1 MAVNLILKVNDAP
14 INTDHFVA
22 GFVDHTVSGMVASL
36 EGAGKADN
44 LTLTIDGDSVQIK
57 LKEVDLPIN
66 DFAGRL
72 IKSTI
77 MGMLAPLKGVKD
89 IKKVSIVIHN

>member
-1 MAVNLILKVNDAP
+1 MAVNLILKVNDVP

-22 GFVDHTVSGMVASL
+22 GFVNHTVSGMVASL
-36 EGAGKADN
+36 EGVGEPDN
-44 LTLTIDGDSVQIK
+44 LTIIIDGDSVQIK
-57 LKEVDLPIN
+57 LKGVALPIN
-66 DFAGRL
+66 DFAGRI

-89 IKKVSIVIHN
+89 VKKVSIVIHS

>member
-22 GFVDHTVSGMVASL
+22 GFIEHTITAMVASL

-44 LTLTIDGDSVQIK
+44 MSLSIDGEIVTIELNGIHLQTN
-57 LKEVDLPIN
+57 V
-66 DFAGRL
+66 FAGRM

-77 MGMLAPLKGVKD
+77 MGMLVPLKGVKD
-89 IKKVSIVIHN
+89 IKKVSIVIQK

>member
-22 GFVDHTVSGMVASL
+22 GFIEHTVSGMVASL
-36 EGAGKADN
+36 EGAGKADDIA
-44 LTLTIDGDSVQIK
+44 LTIDGDSVQIK
-57 LKEVDLPIN
+57 LTGVDLPIN
-66 DFAGRL
+66 EFAGRI

-77 MGMLAPLKGVKD
+77 LGMLVPLKGVKD
-89 IKKVSIVIHN
+89 IKKVSIVIRK

>member
-22 GFVDHTVSGMVASL
+22 GFVEHTVSGMVASL
-36 EGAGKADN
+36 EGAGNADN
-44 LTLTIDGDSVQIK
+44 MALSVDGEIVRLELNGIH
-57 LKEVDLPIN
+57 LPTN
-66 DFAGRL
+66 VFAGRL

-89 IKKVSIVIHN
+89 VKKVSIVIDK